1 MASYSISEEAI
12 RDLDEISDYF
22 ARQSIDAGESFVRRF
37 ADKCRNLVN
46 FPNMGRSY
54 AEILPDLRVLP
65 LDGYII
71 LYQVIEENIEI
82 VRVVSGYRD
91 LESLFSDEEDN

>member
-1 MASYSISEEAI
+1 MANYSISEEAI

-22 ARQSIDAGESFVRRF
+22 ASRSIEAGERFVKRF
-37 ADKCRNLVN
+37 ADKCKNLVK
-46 FPNMGRSY
+46 FPNIGRIY
-54 AEILPDLRVLP
+54 TEILPNLRGIP

-71 LYQVIEENIEI
+71 LYQVVQKDVEI

-91 LESLFSDEEDN
+91 LESLFSEDEDN